1 MELVPSAERV
11 QDSGGRKVNGV
22 EQRILNKN
30 IYKGDTSETQST
42 TSLLN

>member
-22 EQRILNKN
+22 EQRILNMN
-30 IYKGDTSETQST
+30 IYKGDASETRST
-42 TSLLN
+42 ISILN